1 MFAVNNAALI
11 HPAKHCPPTINYSSA
26 IPCNLDIV
34 SANKE
39 TADLPPSL
47 PSFALPP
54 SPPERGPPP
63 RFILIFRSAP
73 GVRE

>member
-1 MFAVNNAALI
+1 MSVVNNAALI

-39 TADLPPSL
+39 TAGLPPRPSAAFYFDFSL
-47 PSFALPP
+47 GAGDS
-54 SPPERGPPP
+54 
-63 RFILIFRSAP
+63 
-73 GVRE
+73 